1 MSSDG
6 WTPSKILAGGI
17 TLGVVLGKMALPYVR
32 SFLNTKMLQAAAWKL
47 LLQPARKAFTDAG
60 FVARTALLPTGEEVP
75 YLERPAAATGMPT
88 QRTIVLLHGITTD
101 ATGLAFAIEPLTAAL
116 GPDVRLL
123 APDAPG
129 HGASRSQ
136 WVQHVD
142 LIGNSMWR
150 GFDRDAHVSDLEAFL
165 VAAVACRG
173 PRTRERLARAQRGAA
188 HSTFLCS
195 LARGRRWR
203 ARSTSWA
210 SAWAAPPRCST
221 RRGGRAACG
230 GSRCSRPPQCSA
242 STRTNSRCASTATR
256 RRSTSAPRRR
266 RLGAGLAAQRRR
278 RRRSRSSRSSA

>member
-1 MSSDG
+1 MTS
-6 WTPSKILAGGI
+6 
-17 TLGVVLGKMALPYVR
+17 
-32 SFLNTKMLQAAAWKL
+32 
-47 LLQPARKAFTDAG
+47 
-60 FVARTALLPTGEEVP
+60 GEEVP

-173 PRTRERLARAQRGAA
+173 PRTRERLARAQRIGLRDILD
-188 HSTFLCS
+188 HGL
-195 LARGRRWR
+195 RG
-203 ARSTSWA
+203 S
-210 SAWAAPPRCST
+210 
-221 RRGGRAACG
+221 
-230 GSRCSRPPQCSA
+230 
-242 STRTNSRCASTATR
+242 
-256 RRSTSAPRRR
+256 RR
-266 RLGAGLAAQRRR
+266 RLVAGIGLVRLLGATARQQRRGSARGSPWEERKAHHHLLVLPPAIEPMAARFDPFPPLPWLATAARRAQRSSVERNRR
-278 RRRSRSSRSSA
+278 